1 MGLKTVVFDALK
13 PMPKVQFKEVITGPA
28 ICASQSGRQLEI
40 KPDLVQQ
47 LLDDCDQ
54 GGDTLP
60 LLSLT
65 LARLYRE
72 YGSDGDLSLAEYQ
85 GMGGMSNVIRTE
97 IESVLAVDPE
107 KRKTD
112 LEILHAAFIPWL
124 ATVNPDNDQPMRRL
138 ARMGDLPPASHK
150 IGAGPDRKAPAAK
163 RYTRGR
169 ASGGSRA

>member
-1 MGLKTVVFDALK
+1 M
-13 PMPKVQFKEVITGPA
+13 
-28 ICASQSGRQLEI
+28 
-40 KPDLVQQ
+40 QQ

-85 GMGGMSNVIRTE
+85 SMGGMTNVIRTE
-97 IESVLAVDPE
+97 IESILATDPE
-107 KRKTD
+107 KRKTE

-124 ATVNPDNDQPMRRL
+124 ATDQ
-138 ARMGDLPPASHK
+138 
-150 IGAGPDRKAPAAK
+150 
-163 RYTRGR
+163 
-169 ASGGSRA
+169 SRQ